1 MTPPDAFT
9 RRRLLKL
16 IKEVTTAMG
25 EQEYTDDALDA
36 LVHDCFAEQAAEVN
50 NSGRP
55 AQLEH
60 LLKNGW
66 TPEDILGRLRIQKE
80 EAAEEED
87 ES

>member
-1 MTPPDAFT
+1 MTPHEAFS
-9 RRRLLKL
+9 RKRLLAL
-16 IKEVTTAMG
+16 IKQITEDMG
-25 EQEYTDDALDA
+25 DQYEDDALDT

-55 AQLEH
+55 AQLEC

-80 EAAEEED
+80 EAAEEEED

>member
-1 MTPPDAFT
+1 MTPHEAFS
-9 RRRLLKL
+9 RKRLLAL
-16 IKEVTTAMG
+16 IKQITGAMG
-25 EQEYTDDALDA
+25 DQYEDDALDQ
-36 LVHDCFAEQAAEVN
+36 LVHDCFSEQASEVN

-55 AQLEH
+55 AQLEC

-80 EAAEEED
+80 DAAEEED